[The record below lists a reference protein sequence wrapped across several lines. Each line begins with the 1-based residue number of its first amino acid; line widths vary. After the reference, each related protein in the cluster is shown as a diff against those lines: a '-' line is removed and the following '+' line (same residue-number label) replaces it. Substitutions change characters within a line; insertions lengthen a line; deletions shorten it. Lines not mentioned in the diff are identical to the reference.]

1 MKCYINFIALLVAI
15 LISEIYITIVV
26 DGNSNCRI
34 YDNCLLWGGKPFF
47 CFFFLVHFHQSS
59 PVFVFFSMI
68 PNQRELALRNSSN
81 LLVINTIRLDP
92 KFPDLGSHYCCI
104 V

>member
-47 CFFFLVHFHQSS
+47 CFFSLYIFISHPQYLF
-59 PVFVFFSMI
+59 FFSMI

>member
-1 MKCYINFIALLVAI
+1 MVIAIAEYMIIAYCGEANHSSV
-15 LISEIYITIVV
+15 
-26 DGNSNCRI
+26 
-34 YDNCLLWGGKPFF
+34 FF
-47 CFFFLVHFHQSS
+47 PCTFSS
-59 PVFVFFSMI
+59 VIPSICFFSMI